1 MDELGQI
8 KIKGA
13 GLFGTPIVV
22 DVFLPIPVTKSI
34 ADIAEPQSRQG
45 AYSKTITIQGNT
57 DINSAFR
64 HIYEINKDIT
74 NVSGQYNPDFNP
86 NKRVE
91 VEYSVDGVMQL
102 EGYMRLMN
110 IRKELQTS
118 KIIYDCQILDKAADF
133 WKEIDGKTMA
143 EIDLTKYNHT
153 LNYDAIRKSWDQNIF
168 ENGIQVPFAYGKG
181 YLHGLINRRPD
192 NTNSGF
198 GVTQSWDVGDTT
210 PMLYAKELV
219 DKIYEDAGVEY
230 VSGGFFDSAEFKRW
244 VVPYNGVGLDLTEET
259 IELLKV
265 IASRTSAQT
274 ILYNS
279 PPSPPVATGTL
290 IFDNDTT
297 PPNQDNSLAYNT
309 ATGVYTAPSSGKYI
323 SQFNASITVTFPALT
338 ASAGIL
344 SLALFFKNTTS
355 GEQNRQNAKVNFG
368 SGVTTITFSVDIFNN
383 EISASAG
390 DSIIMVIETA
400 ANIGSSTFI
409 AHDIDINIGSFCQI
423 RPTAFANYTSGSL
436 VNFSQFIDESV
447 KQKDFMLDLVK
458 TFNLYIDL
466 DDRGRH
472 IVETRDEYYNNT
484 TIDLEP
490 YLNTAREVTY
500 EPMGALDANPYI
512 FTYKE
517 DKDTLNEY
525 YTGTKAIV
533 YGRKRYD
540 VENDFI
546 TKTKKIEVTY
556 SPTVMRYHNE
566 TDMSLCDIIFLTKDG
581 LEDEGKKGNYRLIR
595 YEEIKPCSQYAIDD
609 GPNVNFMYAY
619 PLIGHI
625 DDDSEPTLDG
635 LFGMPQTH
643 YLKPTIQYS
652 NNNLFYR
659 YHLKQYEEITNKN
672 SKIVTGY
679 FNISPDVF
687 PLLNFNKL
695 YYFDNSYF
703 RINKIYDYKPYV
715 DTKIEFVKVI
725 EYTKPSSGSGTGN
738 GGRDDEDVF
747 GEIYPTPANISQP
760 QGNTTRIV
768 VGEGNNLNNGS
779 FAVGDNNDSSD
790 ADATFLSSNN
800 NTVTPNVTQA
810 TLINTDSQT
819 ITENGLYINGVH
831 VIPNDNLTVFSAADQ
846 TADGAETSKEIFFTG
861 NTLNGDSLSVSG
873 NEITI
878 ERGGLYSITMNAQ
891 IYRTSGGSK
900 QDFYM
905 WVEGDTGS
913 GFSALPNSA
922 RHSSTLNSGE
932 TFIVPMEMNQSF
944 NAGDIIKFI
953 FQVSSTNIYLNYEP
967 ISGSRPEV
975 NSFNAIVRRVL

>member
-1 MDELGQI
+1 MDKLGQI
-8 KIKGA
+8 KINGA
-13 GLFGTPIVV
+13 GLAGTPIVV

-74 NVSGQYNPDFNP
+74 NTSGQYNPDFNP

-91 VEYSVDGVMQL
+91 VEYSVGGIIQL

-118 KIIYDCQILDKAADF
+118 KIIYDCQIFDEAADF

-143 EIDLTKYNHT
+143 DIDLTKYNHT

-181 YLHGLINRRPD
+181 YVHGFINRRPD
-192 NTNSGF
+192 NASGNF
-198 GVTQSWDVGDTT
+198 GATQSWDVGDTT

-219 DKIYEDAGVEY
+219 DAIYFDAGVDY
-230 VSGGFFDSAEFKRW
+230 DSGSFFNTDEFKRW
-244 VVPYNGVGLDLTEET
+244 VVPYNGIGLDLTEQVIIDNKLSSDNCAIDTSVTSTSRKIERIYPTGT
-259 IELLKV
+259 ITDPSSSWNGTTKIFTAPINGSFIADLGISFNV
-265 IASRTSAQT
+265 IFQSIPPSYEFTINISFRNLTKNTRVQVGNTLPIATSAV
-274 ILYNS
+274 
-279 PPSPPVATGTL
+279 PVARQFVFTNVSLQLDNVNLGDELILEATTFDTGTS
-290 IFDNDTT
+290 N
-297 PPNQDNSLAYNT
+297 Y
-309 ATGVYTAPSSGKYI
+309 
-323 SQFNASITVTFPALT
+323 SIQST
-338 ASAGIL
+338 ASEAL
-344 SLALFFKNTTS
+344 SIRLN
-355 GEQNRQNAKVNFG
+355 
-368 SGVTTITFSVDIFNN
+368 
-383 EISASAG
+383 
-390 DSIIMVIETA
+390 
-400 ANIGSSTFI
+400 SSYYS
-409 AHDIDINIGSFCQI
+409 N
-423 RPTAFANYTSGSL
+423 GSL
-436 VNFSQFIDESV
+436 VNFEQFLNKDV

-466 DDRGRH
+466 DEDGKH
-472 IVETRDEYYNNT
+472 IVRTRDNYYSSDVV
-484 TIDLEP
+484 DLEP
-490 YLNTAREVTY
+490 HLNTAKEVTY
-500 EPMGALDANPYI
+500 EPMGALNANPYI
-512 FTYKE
+512 FDYKE

-525 YTGTKAIV
+525 YKDTKSIT

-540 VENDFI
+540 VDNDFI
-546 TKTKKIEVTY
+546 TNTKKIEVTY
-556 SPTVMRYHNE
+556 SPTVMRFHKD
-566 TDMSLCDIIFLTKDG
+566 TSMSLPNIIFLTK
-581 LEDEGKKGNYRLIR
+581 EGEQDKSKKGNYRLIR
-595 YEEIKPCSQYAIDD
+595 YEGIKPCNQYAIDD

-625 DDDSEPTLDG
+625 DDGLNPTLDG
-635 LFGMPQTH
+635 LFGMPETH
-643 YLKPTIQYS
+643 FLNPNIKYS
-652 NNNLFYR
+652 NNTLFFR
-659 YHLKQYEEITNKN
+659 YHLKQYRETTDKN

-687 PLLNFNKL
+687 PKLNFNKL

-715 DTKIEFVKVI
+715 DTKIEFIKVI
-725 EYTKPSSGSGTGN
+725 EYDKPSSGSGSGN
-738 GGRDDEDVF
+738 GGSDDFDEF
-747 GEIYPTPANISQP
+747 AELFPIGSNIGQVR
-760 QGNTTRIV
+760 GNNSLYSI
-768 VGEGNNLNNGS
+768 GDDNNLNHDS
-779 FAVGDNNDSSD
+779 FAVGDNNFSGNAVS
-790 ADATFLSSNN
+790 TFLSSSN
-800 NTVTPNVTQA
+800 NTILDDATQV

-846 TADGAETSKEIFFTG
+846 IADSGGTPKEIFFTG
-861 NTLNGDSLSVSG
+861 NILNGDSLSVSG

-922 RHSSTLNSGE
+922 RHSSTLNSNE

-944 NAGDIIKFI
+944 NSGDIIKFM
-953 FQVSSTNIYLNYEP
+953 FEVSSTNVYLNYEP
-967 ISGSRPEV
+967 VSGSRPEV